1 MATNMVVL
9 EVTLP
14 TGYTADS
21 SIFERLQTS
30 NLLVKK
36 VELKKGDT
44 VVVIYF
50 DYLEANRKVCPIV
63 DGFRVQ
69 KVLQQKP
76 VSIVVYDYYD
86 SGERF

>member
-1 MATNMVVL
+1 MATGMVVL

-14 TGYTADS
+14 TGHTADS
-21 SIFERLQTS
+21 SIFERLETS
-30 NLLVKK
+30 VPLIKK

-44 VVVIYF
+44 VVVIYL

-69 KVLQQKP
+69 KILRQKP

-86 SGERF
+86 SGE